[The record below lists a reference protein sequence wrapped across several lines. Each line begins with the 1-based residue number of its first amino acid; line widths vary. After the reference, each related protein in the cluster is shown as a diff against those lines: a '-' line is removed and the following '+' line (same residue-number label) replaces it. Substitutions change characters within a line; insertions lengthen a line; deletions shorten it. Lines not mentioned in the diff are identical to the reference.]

1 MEFRMPSFLEALLL
15 FFGVTLAKVTMEPKE
30 GSIGGG
36 TWITLRYEG
45 LSYPINWSH
54 LEVSFLNSVLPTV
67 LCDIQP
73 VSFDLSITKCQTR
86 ASQWGGLYQL
96 QFTLNG
102 QIINN
107 TKELHCDNCTF
118 QFSVAHTPV
127 VYRVDPPYGV
137 PGNVMQVYGLILAQE
152 FDAYSFNTDFIDG
165 PVILEAERD
174 GWITICSLANKQMR
188 STYPIQVDHGLGTVA
203 CRVEGNHIGSHNVSF
218 TVFNKGKSVV
228 NKDAWL
234 ISAKQDLFLYQ
245 TFSEIF
251 SVSPAAGSLGGGTD
265 LTITGDFFD
274 TPVQVTV
281 AGSPCQIKHVIPRK
295 IICTTGAVGVHRR
308 LNGPKPGNRGLLFEV
323 WDGSDTDFTET
334 APGYRWQF
342 VPNASSPLDFQFG
355 RQQTFRARL
364 YGFFVAP
371 QTNNYTFWIQA
382 DDKAS
387 LYLSLSK
394 DPQSKVE
401 IASIPAGI
409 PEWSAHWEEN
419 WSHPWKPKSEK
430 FELTGGSVYYL
441 EAVHHGK
448 SPKNGMRVGVQ
459 IHNTWLNPSVVNTYH
474 REKHKIHACAVRL
487 PEIQMLILSGT
498 GWFRLSW
505 DNVTTNLM
513 STNITAEQLQRELE
527 DLLSLKCETQPS
539 SAKIILWEGFE
550 QVFQREPKPVCP
562 HGNLVESVSVVSAS
576 PVYNVSFLM
585 ADYCKTLPLFS
596 LRGAVPWEGSGGNVG
611 EAQVNLTVQRVQAAS
626 PPLGGTF
633 QIHLPN
639 TVIPGIPVSI
649 SAHHLRKLLQAYSDN
664 FTAQYVNASDF
675 SVSKDAS
682 NCYQSIWTLT
692 WTSMIGDLP
701 NFISV
706 SAENLTGLRPAITHR
721 VVFDGG
727 VFIGPIFGDMLATP
741 NNFTQVVVTVNDIP
755 ANCSGS
761 CTFQHL
767 WELTPLVS
775 NVEYFIDDGVHTV
788 INITGSG
795 LSSDSSSLLIE
806 VNHTHCEVLSSNH
819 TNAVCQMNLLPVGLY
834 KLTVLVRPHGF
845 AVNASRKGDIF
856 LRILPR
862 LTAVEPPTA
871 SEIGGIPVII
881 KGSGLDGIIL
891 VQFGSQPCPIN
902 ADTSNSMKIECRLP
916 PRSGEDY
923 TAHLMLVNEH
933 GPVVF
938 ANAFI
943 YDPSLNPLIL
953 SLSRNRS
960 STAGGQVLHIG
971 ISSLTNYTCLDV
983 QFRIQESVGQ
993 IQALSDHGISV
1004 VLPSLTNGLYSFS
1017 VIFNNVSLGTSGV
1030 EPLIQYVTEIFKME
1044 PCCGSL
1050 LGGTL
1055 LTISGTGFS
1064 NSPDMVSVLVDSQ
1077 FCPIT
1082 SVNDG
1087 RILCQTPPVTQ
1098 LANATLEDFP
1108 AQVEVLIGNRSFVD
1122 TPALSFSKEN
1132 VNFLY
1137 KMSLTPDITDIRV
1150 EMLNDSVRLS
1160 IKGTNVTISV
1170 AMLGD
1175 EECQLE
1181 VENTNHS
1188 AAGFQCSVPLSTL
1201 EPGQYLL
1208 RILQKQAGYA
1218 NIPAE
1223 MQHVTVRPLI
1233 KMIFPSHGSI
1243 CGGQLLTISGVSLK
1257 SWTNSAWVNL
1267 TGNFTCEIQSS
1278 NDSLIKCALSPGDPV
1293 LNDWQLRGASQVLS
1307 VTVTVNGITSH
1318 CLGGCSLH
1326 LLEDLTLV
1334 IDAVTMTWNGRLAY
1348 LLIRGQRLDR
1358 AGDETLVEVDGH
1370 LPCNVIALNETW
1382 IKCQA
1387 GSLDAGEH
1395 SISVLSRS
1403 WGRACL
1409 RQKGASIFR
1418 VVPHVLQFYPQNFS
1432 VNGRG
1437 LLTLDGLAL
1446 RGRNETSILIGEL
1459 HCPLTSV
1466 TYWAL
1471 RCLTPPGTGVATVQ
1485 LNIDGALYHI
1495 GEINYSEDSTPVFL
1509 SLLPSVNQHLTI
1521 RVSRIRR
1528 TEDMYVFIGCS
1539 PCANVVGN
1547 NTTLSCTLPQLP
1559 AGEYNIT
1566 GGDALQGLASS
1577 HLVFPSVLMVMSV
1590 NNGFGCLGGGEIHI
1604 HGTGFSPGNTSVT
1617 ICGAVCEMLD
1627 VTPTDLRCL
1636 AQPLNASIAVL
1647 CSLRCSLEEK
1657 GDDWKQPGAA
1667 LIQCDIRI
1675 RASAS
1680 VVTAATPYRYLCDD
1694 STCSSSLPCKAAVN
1708 SSGIHFAGL
1717 FISPKVE
1724 RDEVLIYNS
1733 SCNITMETEAEM
1745 ECEEPNQPITAK
1757 ITEIWKERGQNTQ
1770 STFPLKFCGLWSKNI
1785 SWLTGHQPQDGDNVT
1800 VERGQTLFLDTST
1813 SILNLLH
1820 VKGGKLVFV
1829 GPGPI
1834 ELHAHYIL
1842 VSDGGELRVGSPGQ
1856 PFCGKA
1862 QLHLQGSLHSP
1873 ASFPYGAKFL
1883 AVRNGTL
1890 SMHGCVPKVTVT
1902 HLKSAARPN
1911 DTKLVLVDHVDWKP
1925 GDEVVICGGGPRSA
1939 QKQEEVVTVKTVN
1952 GTELYVSSPLRYPH
1966 GIAEEQVSGEHHVFR
1981 ALVALVSRSVVIHGN
1996 VTTERASH
2004 LQQCKEADISGDVSD
2019 CFYKKSERKLGSR
2032 DMGAVVIVQA
2042 YSGEETQLHL
2052 DGVQFRHV
2060 GQAFQ
2065 KHLSALTIAG
2075 NAHMTNSYFRNC
2087 AVLDSFAR
2095 GISLHG
2101 VSDFRVENNIFY
2113 NIMGHGVRVGD
2124 SLDQNNLLWHN
2135 TVIGL
2140 SGTDGLSSVET
2151 LSPAGFYIQ
2160 APDDSIEGNTV
2171 CAAGHGYF
2179 FHLSPSGPSEAPVL
2193 SFSKNRAYSCTSFG
2207 LLIYPEYHPQRANTT
2222 LPVTFETFTAWQ
2234 CEGGVKIINC
2244 SNLQLWS
2251 FHISSCKYFGIDIVE
2266 SLGNTSVA
2274 NSLLLGHLHE
2284 KDGTCM
2290 QAGLKTPK
2298 RHELL
2303 ISNTTFM
2310 NFDIP
2315 NCTAIATCSGCYR
2328 GQGGFAVRSEQVLL
2342 LNAPNWILF
2351 PFPHCAILKD
2361 LDGTITGQRG
2371 SFLLPSVDTLPDSCL
2386 PSVNASQ
2393 VASGSLCH
2401 GNVTFHRMSIGL
2413 KAPICPY
2420 NLKVTDSRNK
2430 TTMVSY
2436 VSDTLS
2442 NANGWMVL
2450 LLDQETYSLSFDNP
2464 LLSENLQYIATFDNF
2479 TVGNYLLLEHEV
2491 RSSHINVTVT
2501 CGTRKGSPLLLLP
2514 SHKHNKGCDWFFN
2527 RERRKLTYLV
2537 TGQGPIQV
2545 AFQAEVTLPLPGPD
2559 PVPPPPP
2566 PPPLLRWSL
2575 SESWDGVT
2583 KGWGG
2588 YNKSIPSTGQ
2598 DVIILPG
2605 RSIFVDTTLPRVRG
2619 LYIQG
2624 TLEFPSN
2631 SSNVLSAA
2639 CIVIAGGELRVG
2651 TLQHPLERGRKV
2663 QILLRASERVYCD
2676 RLHGLSAD
2684 PGTIGVYGKLQM
2696 HSAYTQKSWTYL
2708 GSEAAPGNERI
2719 MVQDELD
2726 WHYGDN
2732 IVISSS
2738 SYEAHQAEI
2747 VTLEE
2752 VNHRSLRI
2760 HERLLHRHTGQSHR
2774 LENGQWIPLA
2784 AEIGL
2789 LTRNIQIKSDM
2800 DCTGAI
2806 LVGHH
2811 ASGAQYAGI
2820 FQLSN
2825 VEILGLGSSQSPAVG
2840 IRNAS
2845 HESFIISSSVH
2856 QSCGAGIQALAS
2868 SGLLLHGNVVF
2879 GTVGHGI
2886 HLEGQNHTLTRNLV
2900 ILSKQPGQSVHWVTG
2915 IKTNAVDGTRLQ
2927 NNVVAGS
2934 ERIAFHIKGQEC
2946 FLPETLCTDNVAH
2959 SSLHGIHLY
2968 RGDGFPNCTKITGF
2982 LSYKNYD
2989 YGIMFHL
2996 KGNIVVE
3003 KVILVDNVVGL
3014 LPVLYSPPADLQSHL
3029 ERRQSIILRD
3039 SVLVATSSSF
3049 DCIKD
3054 RIQPLAADLTST
3066 DRAPRNPWRG
3076 RVGIL
3081 WPSFTSDHSWWPDSP
3096 WHKMRNYS
3104 VVLGIMMLQDVIFA
3118 GFRKTCY
3125 SDDRDICI
3133 MTNPDSAGILH
3144 LVTSKRA
3151 SIFHVSEEN
3160 MFYFHPLQNRENE
3173 SNESCVAV
3181 ICGSSGKALFKDLDG
3196 SALRLNPPVSVF
3208 PKSEFET
3215 EQPCLDAGI
3224 YREDRKCIYKP
3235 SSNVYF
3241 CKETYYAV
3249 VILES
3254 TGADASNW
3262 KPSPPVLVTDT
3273 FIDTFS
3279 EATSWGSC
3287 CATEH
3292 SSTFYSIL
3300 PLSKLSKICFNGPV
3314 PWSLRLYL
3322 NSGHNATRILLAIF
3336 YDQPRSFRVFVK
3348 GNYMPPVLSFPRPSL
3363 ANAVMGTN
3371 YFSFHENLLYVA
3383 IHWDEPIEIHTYN
3396 SLHVA
3401 FTIAEAEAA
3410 VIQRLAIF
3418 LQIGWDQ
3425 VRTVLNSSG
3434 SESTLNTIAD
3444 NAAKRKYQCPPMKSC
3459 VFIHHRA
3466 SQQKTQTGSSIF
3478 GGLLPPH
3485 SSTGLRVVVLE
3496 ISDPLHFQRYKLA
3509 SSFSG
3514 DRLTSLANTLI
3525 NAQQTGELQHALK
3538 IPLDTLVVMVSATS
3552 VPAEG
3557 SSRNGSSQTPGSC
3570 LYVRPYN
3577 ISVRIQPANGVTESP
3592 LPRQPQVIFLDKQG
3606 RRVATVGFP
3615 SKPWVVTAFLK
3626 DSPEAVLKGDTRIK
3640 VQDGKAA
3647 FQNLVV
3653 SGSCSGCYLFFK
3665 VTSPP
3670 GAILSVRSNSFTI
3683 YPITVTEK
3691 SAIIFTAALGSA
3703 ASLLVL
3709 GSVVI
3714 CWSKKTRRN
3723 KNRIRKPL
3731 KNQKNKKHAHI
3742 QANQQILHAQPCFI
3756 QEENKHNITG
3766 RREDLKLHEEHE
3778 DTAEPLRKSHQQA
3791 FNSTAVGAVN
3801 RTKQGRRSHTGTST
3815 WGSLELQQL
3824 SIKELNDWKDT
3835 KQHFSDYA
3843 QQKETKK
3850 GQFTDKRYKRPS
3862 EKPALRS
3869 GGDVREK
3876 QQVAVP

>member
-1 MEFRMPSFLEALLL
+1 FYFSSGVPAKSIFRRGMLLL
-15 FFGVTLAKVTMEPKE
+15 THSL
-30 GSIGGG
+30 
-36 TWITLRYEG
+36 
-45 LSYPINWSH
+45 
-54 LEVSFLNSVLPTV
+54 
-67 LCDIQP
+67 LC
-73 VSFDLSITKCQTR
+73 
-86 ASQWGGLYQL
+86 
-96 QFTLNG
+96 
-102 QIINN
+102 
-107 TKELHCDNCTF
+107 
-118 QFSVAHTPV
+118 
-127 VYRVDPPYGV
+127 
-137 PGNVMQVYGLILAQE
+137 
-152 FDAYSFNTDFIDG
+152 
-165 PVILEAERD
+165 
-174 GWITICSLANKQMR
+174 
-188 STYPIQVDHGLGTVA
+188 
-203 CRVEGNHIGSHNVSF
+203 CR
-218 TVFNKGKSVV
+218 SVV

-295 IICTTGAVGVHRR
+295 IVCTTGAVGVHRR

-323 WDGSDTDFTET
+323 WDGSDTDFTEA
-334 APGYRWQF
+334 APGYRRQF

-364 YGFFVAP
+364 CGFFVAP

-387 LYLSLSK
+387 LYLSLSEE
-394 DPQSKVE
+394 PQSKVE

-459 IHNTWLNPSVVNTYH
+459 IHNTWLNPSVVNTYR

-487 PEIQMLILSGT
+487 PEIQVS
-498 GWFRLSW
+498 
-505 DNVTTNLM
+505 LM
-513 STNITAEQLQRELE
+513 A
-527 DLLSLKCETQPS
+527 
-539 SAKIILWEGFE
+539 
-550 QVFQREPKPVCP
+550 KPVCP
-562 HGNLVESVSVVSAS
+562 HGNLLESVSVVGAS

-596 LRGAVPWEGSGGNVG
+596 LRLLYIILS
-611 EAQVNLTVQRVQAAS
+611 
-626 PPLGGTF
+626 
-633 QIHLPN
+633 
-639 TVIPGIPVSI
+639 PGIPVSI

-761 CTFQHL
+761 CTFQYL

-775 NVEYFIDDGVHTV
+775 NYNSELILSDDGVHIV

-795 LSSDSSSLLIE
+795 LSSSSSSLIIE
-806 VNHTHCEVLSSNH
+806 VNHTRCEVLSSNH

-856 LRILPR
+856 LRITPR
-862 LTAVEPPTA
+862 LTSVEPSTA

-881 KGSGLDGIIL
+881 TGSGFDGIIL

-902 ADTSNSMKIECRLP
+902 ANTSNSMKIECRLP
-916 PRSGEDY
+916 PRSGRDY
-923 TAHLMLVNEH
+923 TAHLTLVNEH

-938 ANAFI
+938 ANAFT

-1017 VIFNNVSLGTSGV
+1017 VVFNNVSLGTSGV

-1055 LTISGTGFS
+1055 LTISGTGFG
-1064 NSPDMVSVLVDSQ
+1064 NSPDLVSVLVDSQ
-1077 FCPIT
+1077 LCRVT

-1108 AQVEVLIGNRSFVD
+1108 AQVEVLIGNRTSVD

-1132 VNFLY
+1132 INFLY
-1137 KMSLTPDITDIRV
+1137 KMSLTPDITDMRV

-1181 VENTNHS
+1181 VVNANHS
-1188 AAGFQCSVPLSTL
+1188 AVGFQCSVPLSAL
-1201 EPGQYLL
+1201 EPGQYPL

-1223 MQHVTVRPLI
+1223 MQHIT
-1233 KMIFPSHGSI
+1233 
-1243 CGGQLLTISGVSLK
+1243 LLTISGVSLK
-1257 SWTNSAWVNL
+1257 SRTNSAWVNL

-1293 LNDWQLRGASQVLS
+1293 LNDWRLRGASQVLS

-1326 LLEDLTLV
+1326 LLENLTLV

-1358 AGDETLVEVDGH
+1358 AGDETLIEVDGH
-1370 LPCNVIALNETW
+1370 LPCNVTALNETW
-1382 IKCQA
+1382 IKCQT

-1395 SISVLSRS
+1395 SIAVLSRS
-1403 WGRACL
+1403 WGQACL

-1471 RCLTPPGTGVATVQ
+1471 QCLTPPGAGVATVQ
-1485 LNIDGALYHI
+1485 LNIDGASYHI

-1521 RVSRIRR
+1521 RVSCIRR
-1528 TEDMYVFIGCS
+1528 TEDMYVFIGGS

-1547 NTTLSCTLPQLP
+1547 NTTLSCTLPQLS

-1566 GGDALQGLASS
+1566 GGDARQGLASS

-1590 NNGFGCLGGGEIHI
+1590 NNGCLGGGEIHI

-1636 AQPLNASIAVL
+1636 AQPLNGQFS
-1647 CSLRCSLEEK
+1647 CMDREMS
-1657 GDDWKQPGAA
+1657 
-1667 LIQCDIRI
+1667 
-1675 RASAS
+1675 SAY
-1680 VVTAATPYRYLCDD
+1680 VVMAATPYRYLCDD
-1694 STCSSSLPCKAAVN
+1694 STCSSSLPRKAAVN

-1770 STFPLKFCGLWSKNI
+1770 GTLPLKFCGFWSKNI

-1800 VERGQTLFLDTST
+1800 VERGQTLFLDTNT
-1813 SILNLLH
+1813 RILNLLH

-1862 QLHLQGSLHSP
+1862 QLHLHGSLHSP

-1952 GTELYVSSPLRYPH
+1952 GTELSVSSPLRYFF
-1966 GIAEEQVSGEHHVFR
+1966 IAVGGWGAELNPLPSKAAICIGREASTATSMNSLPAVVTYLTLQGNQFTGTEQSTFKSTTTYIFF
-1981 ALVALVSRSVVIHGN
+1981 AQKAYLTLTL
-1996 VTTERASH
+1996 VTTRTG
-2004 LQQCKEADISGDVSD
+2004 GD
-2019 CFYKKSERKLGSR
+2019 C
-2032 DMGAVVIVQA
+2032 
-2042 YSGEETQLHL
+2042 
-2052 DGVQFRHV
+2052 
-2060 GQAFQ
+2060 
-2065 KHLSALTIAG
+2065 SA
-2075 NAHMTNSYFRNC
+2075 
-2087 AVLDSFAR
+2087 
-2095 GISLHG
+2095 
-2101 VSDFRVENNIFY
+2101 
-2113 NIMGHGVRVGD
+2113 
-2124 SLDQNNLLWHN
+2124 
-2135 TVIGL
+2135 IG
-2140 SGTDGLSSVET
+2140 
-2151 LSPAGFYIQ
+2151 
-2160 APDDSIEGNTV
+2160 
-2171 CAAGHGYF
+2171 
-2179 FHLSPSGPSEAPVL
+2179 
-2193 SFSKNRAYSCTSFG
+2193 
-2207 LLIYPEYHPQRANTT
+2207 
-2222 LPVTFETFTAWQ
+2222 
-2234 CEGGVKIINC
+2234 
-2244 SNLQLWS
+2244 
-2251 FHISSCKYFGIDIVE
+2251 
-2266 SLGNTSVA
+2266 
-2274 NSLLLGHLHE
+2274 NSLSILLLQ
-2284 KDGTCM
+2284 DGTCM

-2315 NCTAIATCSGCYR
+2315 NCTAIATCSSCYQ

-2342 LNAPNWILF
+2342 LNAPNWISF

-2386 PSVNASQ
+2386 ASVNASQ

-2450 LLDQETYSLSFDNP
+2450 LLDQETYILSFDNP
-2464 LLSENLQYIATFDNF
+2464 LLSENLQYTATFNNF
-2479 TVGNYLLLEHEV
+2479 TAGNYLLLEHEV

-2501 CGTRKGSPLLLLP
+2501 CGTQKGSPLLSLP

-2527 RERRKLTYLV
+2527 WERRKLTYLV

-2545 AFQAEVTLPLPGPD
+2545 AFQAEVTLPLPVPD
-2559 PVPPPPP
+2559 PIPPPP

-2605 RSIFVDTTLPRVRG
+2605 NIFVDTTLPRVRG

-2631 SSNVLSAA
+2631 SSNALSAA

-2696 HSAYTQKSWTYL
+2696 HSAYTQNSWTYL
-2708 GSEAAPGNERI
+2708 GSNAAPGNERI

-2760 HERLLHRHTGQSHR
+2760 RERLLHRHTGQSHR

-2789 LTRNIQIKSDM
+2789 LTRNIQIKSDL
-2800 DCTGAI
+2800 DCAGGI

-2820 FQLSN
+2820 LQLSN
-2825 VEILGLGSSQSPAVG
+2825 VEILGFGSSQSPAVG

-2915 IKTNAVDGTRLQ
+2915 IKTNVAEGTRLQ

-3029 ERRQSIILRD
+3029 ERQSIILRD

-3104 VVLGIMMLQDVIFA
+3104 VVLGNMILQDVTFA

-3160 MFYFHPLQNRENE
+3160 VFYFHPLQN
-3173 SNESCVAV
+3173 
-3181 ICGSSGKALFKDLDG
+3181 SSGKALFKDLDG

-3241 CKETYYAV
+3241 CRETYYTV

-3254 TGADASNW
+3254 TETDASNW

-3279 EATSWGSC
+3279 EATSRGSC

-3292 SSTFYSIL
+3292 SPTFYSIL

-3314 PWSLRLYL
+3314 PWSLRLHL

-3363 ANAVMGTN
+3363 ANAVSGTN

-3425 VRTVLNSSG
+3425 IRTVLNSSG

-3444 NAAKRKYQCPPMKSC
+3444 NATKRKHQCPPMNSC
-3459 VFIHHRA
+3459 LFIHHRA
-3466 SQQKTQTGSSIF
+3466 SQQKTQTGSAVL

-3485 SSTGLRVVVLE
+3485 SFTGLRVLILE
-3496 ISDPLHFQRYKLA
+3496 ISDPLQFRRSKLA

-3538 IPLDTLVVMVSATS
+3538 ISVDTLVVMVSATS
-3552 VPAEG
+3552 VPADG

-3592 LPRQPQVIFLDKQG
+3592 LPRQPQLIFLDKQVWNYKKAHLG
-3606 RRVATVGFP
+3606 LWDKDQIKKIHE
-3615 SKPWVVTAFLK
+3615 SKDF
-3626 DSPEAVLKGDTRIK
+3626 
-3640 VQDGKAA
+3640 
-3647 FQNLVV
+3647 NL
-3653 SGSCSGCYLFFK
+3653 C
-3665 VTSPP
+3665 T
-3670 GAILSVRSNSFTI
+3670 N
-3683 YPITVTEK
+3683 
-3691 SAIIFTAALGSA
+3691 
-3703 ASLLVL
+3703 
-3709 GSVVI
+3709 
-3714 CWSKKTRRN
+3714 
-3723 KNRIRKPL
+3723 
-3731 KNQKNKKHAHI
+3731 
-3742 QANQQILHAQPCFI
+3742 
-3756 QEENKHNITG
+3756 
-3766 RREDLKLHEEHE
+3766 
-3778 DTAEPLRKSHQQA
+3778 
-3791 FNSTAVGAVN
+3791 
-3801 RTKQGRRSHTGTST
+3801 
-3815 WGSLELQQL
+3815 
-3824 SIKELNDWKDT
+3824 
-3835 KQHFSDYA
+3835 
-3843 QQKETKK
+3843 
-3850 GQFTDKRYKRPS
+3850 PS
-3862 EKPALRS
+3862 EIL
-3869 GGDVREK
+3869 
-3876 QQVAVP
+3876 Q